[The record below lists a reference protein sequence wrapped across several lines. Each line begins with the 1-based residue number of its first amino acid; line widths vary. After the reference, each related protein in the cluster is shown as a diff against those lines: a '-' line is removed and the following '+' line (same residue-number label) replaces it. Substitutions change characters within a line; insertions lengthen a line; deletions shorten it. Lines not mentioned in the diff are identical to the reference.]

1 VWQGLLDGADAIAV
15 DLGGDG
21 TLEQIEGDDDAKRAF
36 FGADDE
42 TLDAGEGAA
51 VDADALAGTEV
62 RPRHEEGLSGD
73 EGSEIVNLT
82 DSDGGWGVADADN
95 LADAGHCQYTDA
107 FGEGKAAKE
116 IAGEEG
122 LVQYLDAVGPSAL
135 DAAERQPGL
144 EATARQFF
152 GGEEFPA
159 SGCADGIPTGHR
171 ATTPERI
178 RLRERTTALYI

>member
-21 TLEQIEGDDDAKRAF
+21 TLEQIEGDDDAKGAF

-82 DSDGGWGVADADN
+82 DRMGAGVLPMPTIWRTPGTASTRTRSAR
-95 LADAGHCQYTDA
+95 
-107 FGEGKAAKE
+107 GKRPK
-116 IAGEEG
+116 
-122 LVQYLDAVGPSAL
+122 
-135 DAAERQPGL
+135 R
-144 EATARQFF
+144 
-152 GGEEFPA
+152 
-159 SGCADGIPTGHR
+159 
-171 ATTPERI
+171 
-178 RLRERTTALYI
+178 